1 MSKDL
6 EYEVSSGN
14 VFADLGVARPEEAL
28 LKADLAM
35 AISHLIEQRGLTQK
49 ESAALLGET
58 QPHVSQ
64 LMRGQLKGFS
74 VERLMR
80 FLVALGQE
88 IEVSI
93 RPRPTDPQPSPR
105 VAVRCIHRARPKPRT
120 RSSRT
125 LPA

>member
-1 MSKDL
+1 MSKEL
-6 EYEVSSGN
+6 EFEVSSGN

-35 AISHLIEQRGLTQK
+35 AISRLIEQRGLTQM
-49 ESAALLGET
+49 EAAALLGET

-74 VERLMR
+74 VERLIR
-80 FLVALGQE
+80 FLVALDQE
-88 IEVSI
+88 VEVSI
-93 RPRPTDPQPSPR
+93 RPKPADMRRTSRVVVRYLDRAGPKTRPRPSR
-105 VAVRCIHRARPKPRT
+105 K
-120 RSSRT
+120 